1 MQFFSKKIFCAS
13 QSVLEKQKT
22 TSFVLLQPPFP
33 CKKTTFQIL
42 FPSFVYISI
51 HISQSNLS
59 QSFQKSKKNNINLVE
74 YLPCFIRKN
83 NNKGFY
89 SFINSLL
96 QQLLLSFDC
105 CFFLLLVNVYSHLY
119 DSFISMVIFAYFNNM
134 MMTLYKNR
142 LFVRLLFS
150 FQNYKIKFS
159 PYDDFL

>member
-59 QSFQKSKKNNINLVE
+59 QSFQKPKKKKIISTLSNICLALSEKTIIKASIHSLIPYCSSCFCLLTVAFSY
-74 YLPCFIRKN
+74 YL
-83 NNKGFY
+83 
-89 SFINSLL
+89 
-96 QQLLLSFDC
+96 
-105 CFFLLLVNVYSHLY
+105 
-119 DSFISMVIFAYFNNM
+119 
-134 MMTLYKNR
+134 
-142 LFVRLLFS
+142 
-150 FQNYKIKFS
+150 
-159 PYDDFL
+159 